1 MKIVLSVI
9 AAAILCV
16 TGWSQELKFEKQALE
31 LVQRTPVSTLE
42 SEMPKRRFDDWF
54 KNLVG
59 AQAGIIWQ
67 LSECD
72 QGVGVREPG
81 ADLPVCVEANA
92 LLTDGRKV
100 AVMVAVGT
108 FKKGITG
115 DPGFFF
121 AVIEHR
127 GQMYSFSR
135 LRDLP
140 EGINSPGSLKETVEV
155 KFILS
160 DSLNKGP
167 ANAASPESAPLAV
180 DSGGDP
186 PPPPPPSLAAAPKP
200 EVRRI
205 SMGVLMGKALTKVS
219 PVYPPAA
226 KRANV
231 RGEVQVLITISETGR
246 VVDARAVSGNLLLRQ
261 TAVAAA
267 RQWVFNPSLL
277 NGVQVSVQG
286 IITFVFGQS

>member
-1 MKIVLSVI
+1 MKVVLSVI

-16 TGWSQELKFEKQALE
+16 AGRSQELKFEKQALE

-54 KNLVG
+54 KELVG
-59 AQAGIIWQ
+59 AKAGIIWQ

-72 QGVGVREPG
+72 QGVGVRGPG
-81 ADLPVCVEANA
+81 ADLPACVEANA

-108 FKKGITG
+108 FRKGVTG

-127 GQMYSFSR
+127 GQMYSFNR

-140 EGINSPGSLKETVEV
+140 EGVSSPGSMKEKAEV
-155 KFILS
+155 KFVLA
-160 DSLNKGP
+160 DSLNKAP
-167 ANAASPESAPLAV
+167 ANAAS
-180 DSGGDP
+180 
-186 PPPPPPSLAAAPKP
+186 PPPPPSLAAASKP

-226 KRANV
+226 RRANV
-231 RGEVQVLITISETGR
+231 QGEVQVLVTISETGH

-261 TAVAAA
+261 AAVAAA
-267 RQWVFNPSLL
+267 GQWVFSPSLL
-277 NGVQVSVQG
+277 NEARVSVQG
-286 IITFVFGQS
+286 IITFVFGQY